1 MAKTPARK
9 GAARKGAAKKA
20 AGAARGFH
28 TTTLIER
35 PHVRITRTV
44 IHPRAVIPR
53 HPHAEDYTIYP
64 VTDFNVKRI
73 YHQGDKVVRTVRM
86 VGKKGQPYKVRG
98 TRPGVHISIHNDS
111 DRRMEFEKTL
121 IPSGKPRSTRR
132 KSPRGK

>member
-1 MAKTPARK
+1 MAKTPAKKGAARK
-9 GAARKGAAKKA
+9 GAARKGTAKKA
-20 AGAARGFH
+20 PGAARGFQ

-35 PHVRITRTV
+35 PHVRITHTV

-53 HPHAEDYTIYP
+53 HAHEEDYTIYP
-64 VTDFNVKRI
+64 VTDFNVKRV

-121 IPSGKPRSTRR
+121 IPSGRPRSRR
-132 KSPRGK
+132 K

>member
-1 MAKTPARK
+1 MAKTPAKK
-9 GAARKGAAKKA
+9 GAARKGAAKKT
-20 AGAARGFH
+20 AGSARGFH

-35 PHVRITRTV
+35 PHVRITHTV

-53 HPHAEDYTIYP
+53 HPHEEDYTIYP

-121 IPSGKPRSTRR
+121 IPSGKPRTRR
-132 KSPRGK
+132 R